1 MPLKCK
7 YSKPAITIFI
17 LVVQGSVWD
26 EQQEGAPQ
34 SRSLTKKSSVRNI
47 STSTIHGPQEG
58 LRQDL
63 ACSFIG
69 NHGEVQHQ
77 CWPYLS
83 HQTPLWQG
91 HKCSPFQRQ
100 HRRLVPNNS
109 WSLTGMSH
117 PSSSTYFWKRSWE
130 TPQKIMK
137 ALWVLEAEQS
147 PISTLLNDINGLAG
161 EEEEQVKL
169 VEHLNKASTAFGMEI
184 CAEKAKLMTNNTI
197 NKEIKVNRQKLET
210 VTSFKYLGS
219 AMTDE
224 GSEPTSRLQRGNRT
238 STRTSRL

>member
-17 LVVQGSVWD
+17 LVVQGSVWN

-34 SRSLTKKSSVRNI
+34 SRSLTKESSVRNI

-63 ACSFIG
+63 ACSFMG

-100 HRRLVPNNS
+100 HRRLVPNNR
-109 WSLTGMSH
+109 WSPTGMSTLTH
-117 PSSSTYFWKRSWE
+117 PLPHIFHMLLKCSSIHIELTAHWMALDKWIFL
-130 TPQKIMK
+130 QFVK
-137 ALWVLEAEQS
+137 ALW
-147 PISTLLNDINGLAG
+147 
-161 EEEEQVKL
+161 
-169 VEHLNKASTAFGMEI
+169 
-184 CAEKAKLMTNNTI
+184 
-197 NKEIKVNRQKLET
+197 
-210 VTSFKYLGS
+210 
-219 AMTDE
+219 
-224 GSEPTSRLQRGNRT
+224 
-238 STRTSRL
+238 TRRWKF